1 MAVIVYNIGH
11 DNILSR
17 NRNIIRSIFGCVL
30 SLVVG
35 LTAANAATTNAA
47 INAITNTE
55 TKAKPLCDKPI
66 VEAEINPLFHRLAYK
81 QLQLEFGDKKLSL
94 YDEIHVP
101 VSPDLYRIEAYAKF
115 EKPGRKNLST
125 MRVVGW
131 MSICQ
136 GTVIVRGNTWLAD
149 GTLAVNRY
157 AVSDLPGRGLRLGR
171 DSAEIKIIAFVDSR
185 CPHCHRL
192 IGYARELVKDGLIQI
207 EIRQVAY
214 LETLPEALRDTRL
227 SETRLINEEKSSL
240 SDNEYLDMLTGLSNE
255 DVLNEKTNNY
265 QIAANIIK
273 TNTNTAKKILHVT
286 TVPAMLVLGEKD
298 QYRLTSFWEM
308 NRLLQPDL

>member
-1 MAVIVYNIGH
+1 MRLAVDSRRDRSNIFSKKWIVFGYVFSLFVCFGGVKAAVINSEIK
-11 DNILSR
+11 
-17 NRNIIRSIFGCVL
+17 
-30 SLVVG
+30 
-35 LTAANAATTNAA
+35 TQ
-47 INAITNTE
+47 
-55 TKAKPLCDKPI
+55 PWCDKPTS
-66 VEAEINPLFHRLAYK
+66 EADINPLFHRLAYK
-81 QLQLEFGDKKLSL
+81 QLQLEFGDKKLTL

-101 VSPDLYRIEAYAKF
+101 VSPDLYRVEAYATF
-115 EKPGRKNLST
+115 QKPGRKNLST

-149 GTLAVNRY
+149 GSLAVNRY
-157 AVSDLPGRGLRLGR
+157 TVGDLPGRGILVGR
-171 DSAEIKIIAFVDSR
+171 DSADIKIIAFVDSR

-192 IGYARELVKDGLIQI
+192 IAYARELVKDGLIQI

-227 SETRLINEEKSSL
+227 SETRIINPLDFSL
-240 SDNEYLDMLTGLSNE
+240 SNNEYLDMLTGLSNE
-255 DVLNEKTNNY
+255 DVLNPETENY
-265 QIAANIIK
+265 RKAYTIVK
-273 TNTNTAKKILHVT
+273 TNTDTAKKILHVT
-286 TVPAMLVLGEKD
+286 TVPAMLVLGQKN